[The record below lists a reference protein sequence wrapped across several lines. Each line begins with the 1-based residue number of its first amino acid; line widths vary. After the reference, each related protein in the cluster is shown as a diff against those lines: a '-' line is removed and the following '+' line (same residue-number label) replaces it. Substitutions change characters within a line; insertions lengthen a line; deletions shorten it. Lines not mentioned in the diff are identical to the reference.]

1 MQTVAA
7 MYPSQY
13 RKYLK
18 LWKEHNVAAIHESGF
33 QWLVKHAKRVG
44 GSYKESNGI
53 IYRVYFPVYVEA
65 EIPNN
70 IQFALSK
77 AGYRIDAD
85 SPEYCIDKHG
95 RRVSVNKAYQ
105 LIAKKQH
112 IAADIINDNMREYAE
127 NLGSA
132 GVMLLCVSRHPYD
145 IAGMSTGRAAW
156 NSCHTLGGDVPKEK
170 ARKKAKYA
178 KEMEAY
184 KKELAEL
191 GLDEQSVSDSHEKYR
206 RELEAYRQKQDQL
219 VYAINQAQED
229 YNQAL
234 ADAGNVAYGLG
245 RLVVE
250 ILDIINAGQRKIIVD
265 SVSKNTGIPESIAED
280 AVAVAMHDE
289 YAIDDI
295 IRSKLVVNALPNIT
309 QEQREFFDINERKG
323 TKKLDERIFRFI
335 KSGIAVDGKVYVD
348 ADGDRICLRD
358 GKPEITPAAEYE
370 VDLDRLAAN
379 LSSVEELYYGC
390 VDDYIDEQHYN
401 KADAMIQDCIEVIE
415 RQSLAERRLEEAQS
429 VLDAI
434 VDNAYPVVP
443 KMPKAPVHPDELPE
457 TKPGGYSR
465 LVAEDVITGSVIVYA
480 IKPKLSLLTSI
491 EKAKRVD
498 ARIASAL
505 NSRLDKSNKDPLF
518 EPLGRI
524 ILRTANGKYLRPGNL
539 YGFSYSD
546 TIRKQFKKMAK
557 LLAVALNKA
566 TRRDSGGT
574 EPLYHEYDPE
584 VDKTYLEGERFG
596 FATTKD
602 VKTTPRARR
611 NRDINQ
617 TLVLEDEH
625 IVDEH
630 IEEEPF
636 DFERDIVEEFFPD
649 FQ

>member
-18 LWKEHNVAAIHESGF
+18 LWKENNVAAIHESGF

-65 EIPNN
+65 SSPREIV
-70 IQFALSK
+70 AVLAK

-105 LIAKKQH
+105 LSAKKQH
-112 IAADIINDNMREYAE
+112 IAADAISDNMREYAE
-127 NLGSA
+127 SLGSA

-184 KKELAEL
+184 KEELAEW
-191 GLDEQSVSDSHEKYR
+191 GLDNQRVSALLEKYL
-206 RELEAYRQKQDQL
+206 RELEEFRQEQDL
-219 VYAINQAQED
+219 LIADVNEARRHYD
-229 YNQAL
+229 QAL
-234 ADAGNVAYGLG
+234 VDASNVAYSLG
-245 RLVVE
+245 FLADE
-250 ILDIINAGQRKIIVD
+250 IINSINAGQRKIIAD
-265 SVSKNTGIPESIAED
+265 SVSKNTGIPETILEE

-289 YAIDDI
+289 YAIGDI
-295 IRSKLVVNALPNIT
+295 IRRKLVVHALPNIT
-309 QEQREFFDINERKG
+309 PKQREFFDFEERKG
-323 TKKLDERIFRFI
+323 TKKLDDRIFRHI
-335 KSGIAVDGKVYVD
+335 KSGIDVDGKVY
-348 ADGDRICLRD
+348 AGAEGDRIRLRD

-390 VDDYIDEQHYN
+390 VDDYIDEQHYT
-401 KADAMIQDCIEVIE
+401 KADAIVQECIEVIE
-415 RQSLAERRLEEAQS
+415 RESLAERRLEEAQDA
-429 VLDAI
+429 LDAI
-434 VDNAYPVVP
+434 DSESPVEP
-443 KMPKAPVHPDELPE
+443 KLPEAPVHPEELPE
-457 TKPGGYSR
+457 AKPGCYSH
-465 LVAEDVITGSVIVYA
+465 LVAEDVIAGSVIVYA
-480 IKPKLSLLTSI
+480 IKPKLSLLTNI
-491 EKAKRVD
+491 EKVKRVD

-505 NSRLDKSNKDPLF
+505 NARLDKSNKDPLF

-524 ILRTANGKYLRPGNL
+524 ILRTANGKYLRPGKL
-539 YGFSYSD
+539 YGFSHSD
-546 TIRKQFKKMAK
+546 KIRKQFKKMAN

-566 TRRDSGGT
+566 IRRDSGGT

-596 FATTKD
+596 FATTRD
-602 VKTTPRARR
+602 VKTTPRALRDPGR
-611 NRDINQ
+611 NPHV
-617 TLVLEDEH
+617 VLDDEH
-625 IVDEH
+625 IADEH

-636 DFERDIVEEFFPD
+636 DFERDIVE
-649 FQ
+649 